1 MPHLRF
7 KLKEENE
14 SNKYAINIFM
24 EIAARENDNDE
35 KLY

>member
-14 SNKYAINIFM
+14 SNKYVINIFM